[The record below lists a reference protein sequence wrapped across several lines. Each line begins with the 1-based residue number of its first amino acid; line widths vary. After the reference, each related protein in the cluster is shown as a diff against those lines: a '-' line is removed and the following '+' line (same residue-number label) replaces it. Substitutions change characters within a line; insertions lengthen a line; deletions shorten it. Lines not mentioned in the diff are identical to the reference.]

1 MEIITSLTAI
11 AELSSDHPDT
21 QDEKIIVFQEGYILF
36 CPDRYGYAQ
45 EWLHFLIQVDL
56 KALAS
61 AIRETLDK
69 KFQYTWRSSPEYK
82 YTRLALTSL
91 TLDPENQLLIDRDNR
106 GEPYRAGISI
116 HFRDHSVFVDNISA
130 IDFIERFIDD

>member
-21 QDEKIIVFQEGYILF
+21 QDEKIIAFKEGYILF
-36 CPDRYGYAQ
+36 CQ

-61 AIRETLDK
+61 AINETLDREV
-69 KFQYTWRSSPEYK
+69 QYTWRTSPEYK
-82 YTRLALTSL
+82 YTQLV
-91 TLDPENQLLIDRDNR
+91 LDPENQLLIDRDNR
-106 GEPYRAGISI
+106 GEPYQAGISI
-116 HFRDHSVFVDNISA
+116 HFRDHSVFIDNISA
-130 IDFIERFIDD
+130 MDFIKEFVDD

>member
-21 QDEKIIVFQEGYILF
+21 QGEKIIVFKEGYILL

-61 AIRETLDK
+61 AIRETLDE
-69 KFQYTWRSSPEYK
+69 KFQYTWRTSPEYK
-82 YTRLALTSL
+82 YTRL

-116 HFRDHSVFVDNISA
+116 HFRDHSVFVGNISA
-130 IDFIERFIDD
+130 IDFIKEFVDD